1 MNSQGSS
8 GEVGSIPSKQR
19 IHTYERVE
27 ENKPRQAGAKDM
39 LSTWRC
45 WQGVLMARSPLV
57 REALI
62 HRRANETV
70 KCVHRHTPPLDPLPA
85 TISNNGKW

>member
-1 MNSQGSS
+1 MRGWRRISLGKQGQ
-8 GEVGSIPSKQR
+8 GHALNLE
-19 IHTYERVE
+19 TL
-27 ENKPRQAGAKDM
+27 A
-39 LSTWRC
+39 
-45 WQGVLMARSPLV
+45 GVLMARPPLV